1 MPKAMVAMLL
11 KVDQENVGRGLQLA
25 AEKLTAAD
33 GEMVLDFSSVL
44 RITSGDLREIE
55 NLVGFADDKAIKVGL
70 RGVTIDVYKVL
81 KLMKLVPRFSFLT

>member
-11 KVDQENVGRGLQLA
+11 KMDPENVGQGLQLA
-25 AEKLTAAD
+25 AGNLATAD
-33 GEMVLDFSSVL
+33 GEMVLDFSSVT
-44 RITSGDLREIE
+44 RINSTDLREIE
-55 NLVGFADDKAIKVGL
+55 NLVGLADDKAIKVGL